1 MNTAIPWVVVGALA
15 LATLI
20 NGMVT
25 ARQLD
30 HLRLQAAALAAICKE
45 AVEQ

>member
-1 MNTAIPWVVVGALA
+1 VNAAIPWVVVGALA

-20 NGMVT
+20 SGMVT

-30 HLRLQAAALAAICKE
+30 HLRLQAAALATICKE